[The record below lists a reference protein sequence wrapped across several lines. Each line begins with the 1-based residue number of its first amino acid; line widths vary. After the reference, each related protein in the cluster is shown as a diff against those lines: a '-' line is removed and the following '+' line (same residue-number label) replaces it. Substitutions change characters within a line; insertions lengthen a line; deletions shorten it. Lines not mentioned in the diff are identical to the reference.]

1 MDIAF
6 LVPGSLETRTG
17 GYEYDRRIIAGLRTR
32 GWHVAVHELGVSFP
46 HPTPPTLAHAADVFR
61 AIPDGSRVVV
71 DGLAFGAM
79 PDEVTHEARRLR
91 LVPVI
96 HQPLGEGVGLSA
108 EAAAGLRARERRAL
122 AAAALVVVTGAGTMA
137 AMAEHGVAP
146 DRVVLVEPGTD
157 KGRVSMGSKSDVL
170 ELLAVATVNAGKG
183 HALLVEALAGIDRRD
198 WHLTCAGSL
207 DRDPAAVARVRD
219 LLRDHHLEDH
229 VSLVGELGGDDLEA
243 CYVRADVFVLPTLSE
258 TYGMAVAEA
267 LAHGLPVIS
276 TDTGAIPR
284 LVGDGAGMIIA
295 TGDVH
300 ALRGALLLVMT
311 DKGVRARFAFGA
323 RRVRQR
329 LRTWD
334 DAVETMAPALERI
347 AIDG

>member
-1 MDIAF
+1 VDISF

-17 GYEYDRRIIAGLRTR
+17 GYEYDRRIIAGLRTH
-32 GWHVAVHELGVSFP
+32 GWRVAVHELDAGFP
-46 HPTPPTLAHAADVFR
+46 NPTRPTLMHATDVFR
-61 AIPDGSRVVV
+61 AIPDGSLVVV

-91 LVPVI
+91 FVPVI
-96 HQPLGEGVGLSA
+96 HQPLGEGVGLTE
-108 EAAAGLRARERRAL
+108 EAAADLRASERRAL
-122 AAAALVVVTGAGTMA
+122 ASAALVIVTGAGTMT
-137 AMAEHGVAP
+137 AMAQHGVAP
-146 DRVVLVEPGTD
+146 DRVALVEPGTD
-157 KGRVSMGSKSDVL
+157 KGRVSMGSRSDTL
-170 ELLAVATVNAGKG
+170 ELLTVATVNSGKG

-219 LLRDHHLEDH
+219 LLRDHHLEDR

-243 CYVRADVFVLPTLSE
+243 CYARADLFVLPTLSE

-276 TDTGAIPR
+276 TNVGAIPQ

-295 TGDVH
+295 AGDVH
-300 ALRGALLLVMT
+300 ALRGALRLVMT

-329 LRTWD
+329 LRSWD
-334 DAVETMAPALERI
+334 AAVETMAAALERI
-347 AIDG
+347 PIDG